1 MTAPLTVGTLYE
13 ALRQRLHLEWI
24 AGRLGSAHEVELEKG
39 QHSGSSLAGHLNFV
53 RPCQVPVLGKTE
65 LAYLDALETDPRRE
79 AIDRLVG
86 RPSQIVIIG
95 NGLAAPDDLRKRAEA
110 AGIPLLLS
118 PLDSQDIVADL
129 QYYLSHHF
137 AEKTTLHGVFMEV
150 MGIGVLI
157 TGDASIGKSELAL
170 ELVSRGHRLI
180 ADDSPVFARI
190 APDLLNGTCPEV
202 LRDFLEVRGLGI
214 LNIRAMFGDSAIK
227 QSKHMR
233 LIIHLAHMTDQELS
247 ANRSPERQSRNLRR
261 SRPWPCPQVTP
272 CPVGPPGATSRCLV
286 EVAARNHMLYLKG
299 YDASRRFIDRQQAQI
314 KHS

>member
-13 ALRQRLHLEWI
+13 ALRPRLHLEWI
-24 AGRLGSAHEVELEKG
+24 AGRLGGAHEVDLEQG
-39 QHSGSSLAGHLNFV
+39 QHSGSSLAGPLNFV
-53 RPCQVPVLGKTE
+53 RPCQVPVLGRTE
-65 LAYLDALETDPRRE
+65 LAYLDALESNSRRD
-79 AIDRLVG
+79 AIDRLVDK
-86 RPSQIVIIG
+86 PSEIVIIG
-95 NGLAAPDDLRKRAEA
+95 DGQTAPGDLRKRAEA
-110 AGIPLLLS
+110 AGVPLFQS
-118 PLDSQDIVADL
+118 QLDSQDIVTDL

-137 AEKTTLHGVFMEV
+137 AEKTTIHGVFMEV

-190 APDLLNGTCPEV
+190 APDLVNGTCPEV

-227 QSKHMR
+227 QSKYMR
-233 LIIHLAHMTDQELS
+233 LIIHLAQMSDEELS
-247 ANRSPERQSRNLRR
+247 AIDRLKGSRESCDVLGVAV
-261 SRPWPCPQVTP
+261 PQVTL
-272 CPVGPPGATSRCLV
+272 PVGPGRNLAVLV

-299 YDASRRFIDRQQAQI
+299 YDASRTFVDRQQAQI
-314 KHS
+314 KRNST